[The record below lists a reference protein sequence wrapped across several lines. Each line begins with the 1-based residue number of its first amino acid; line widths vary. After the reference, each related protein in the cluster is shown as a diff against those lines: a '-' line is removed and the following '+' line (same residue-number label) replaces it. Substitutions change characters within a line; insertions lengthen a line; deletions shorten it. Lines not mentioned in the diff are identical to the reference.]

1 MFWHLTEADSFDL
14 FYPFYLSDKTKYIKQ
29 FDQILSPHVY

>member
-14 FYPFYLSDKTKYIKQ
+14 FYLSDKTKYIKQ
-29 FDQILSPHVY
+29 FDQILNPHAY